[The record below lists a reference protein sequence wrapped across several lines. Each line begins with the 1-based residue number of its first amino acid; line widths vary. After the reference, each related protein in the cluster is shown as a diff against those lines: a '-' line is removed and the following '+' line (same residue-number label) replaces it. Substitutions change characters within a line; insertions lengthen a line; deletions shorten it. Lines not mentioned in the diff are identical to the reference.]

1 VNLMTL
7 GTARRSLFA
16 VHDPAVAGTARAR
29 AAVICNPLGI
39 EYVYAHRSLRHLA
52 LRLARRG
59 FDTVRF
65 DYYGTG
71 DSAGSDEEANV
82 ADMHSDVDFAIEAA
96 RDIKG
101 ARRVTLVGLRDG
113 AAIAARAAM
122 RKPADIDA
130 LVLWDPVDP
139 PVLSP
144 EVSARTLLIA
154 THDGA
159 ASEGAV
165 MIPAPCCWVESITTS
180 GALPVAVFQRIEEWL
195 R

>member
-1 VNLMTL
+1 MNLMTL

-16 VHDPAVAGTARAR
+16 VHDPAVAGTARPR

-52 LRLARRG
+52 LRLAKRG
-59 FDTVRF
+59 FDTLRF

-71 DSAGSDEEANV
+71 DSAGSDDEAT
-82 ADMHSDVDFAIEAA
+82 DSGMQSDLDFAIEAA
-96 RDIKG
+96 RDFNG
-101 ARRVTLVGLRDG
+101 ARRVTLLGLRDG
-113 AAIAARAAM
+113 AGIAARAAM
-122 RKPADIDA
+122 RKPADIEA
-130 LVLWDPVDP
+130 LVLWDPLHP
-139 PVLSP
+139 PVLP
-144 EVSARTLLIA
+144 ADLRARTLLIA
-154 THDGA
+154 THDAA

-165 MIPAPCCWVESITTS
+165 TIPAPCCWVESITTS